1 MPSFGITY
9 LSKEALRDAR
19 RFMSADQTGV
29 RDEIGFLIVHQRYAD
44 RFFPGTSVL
53 HTRLRYIL
61 FVPWLYA
68 DVRATRSRGQ
78 KPADLIAKG
87 EHRLTGRLLGEA
99 GVIGGRVWPT
109 PIDQP
114 PSYVYW
120 TALQQWGLLRE
131 RGLRGSWSRAQ
142 VERLLATPPTTSLRD
157 DEEQPFEQATWP
169 FAGCPDPPDDWRNA
183 DKLAFKLGKTE
194 RTYLAAQ
201 LRGVKSAVG
210 TNERSLLAM
219 LVGQPLGD
227 ADHAWSPQVL
237 ALAQHERDALVRAG
251 QAAALAAIGRAVYA
265 AQVETLKAEFDRR
278 GCSDRQRMALP
289 EVVRSWGRSAQVLD
303 WDAFIADM
311 ENLPAPV
318 SDALAQTLRWV
329 CDGKTD
335 PMEIEPAYRR
345 AEESRKRRRARLSR
359 TQDGA
364 DRRLEWSGE
373 EHGLATPL
381 HYRWHNVKRLLADLE
396 GVK

>member
-1 MPSFGITY
+1 MTY

-61 FVPWLYA
+61 FMPWLYA

-78 KPADLIAKG
+78 KPVDLIAKA
-87 EHRLTGRLLGEA
+87 EHRLTERLLGED

-120 TALQQWGLLRE
+120 TALQRWGLLRE

-142 VERLLATPPTTSLRD
+142 VERLVATPPTTSLRD

-169 FAGCPDPPDDWRNA
+169 FTGCLDPPDDWRGT
-183 DKLAFKLGKTE
+183 DKLVFKLSKHE

-201 LRGVKSAVG
+201 LRGVKSTVG

-227 ADHAWSPQVL
+227 ADQAWSPQIL
-237 ALAQHERDALVRAG
+237 ALARQERDSLVRAG

-265 AQVETLKAEFDRR
+265 AQVETLKADLDKR
-278 GCSDRQRMALP
+278 GCSDAQRSALP
-289 EVVRSWGRSAQVLD
+289 KIVRNWGRRAQTLD
-303 WDAFIADM
+303 WNAFLIDM
-311 ENLPAPV
+311 ENLPTLV
-318 SDALAQTLRWV
+318 SDALAQTLLWV
-329 CDGKTD
+329 LDGRAD
-335 PMEIEPAYRR
+335 PMEIEPVYRR
-345 AEESRKRRRARLSR
+345 AEEWRKRRRARLSR

-364 DRRLEWSGE
+364 DRRLEWNNE
-373 EHGLATPL
+373 EHGPAMPL
-381 HYRWHNVKRLLADLE
+381 HYRWQNVKRLLADLE